1 MGGRRKGISIL
12 GFSGWVLVIF
22 KILSSVLQEKDLLSR
37 LELGESMVSTL

>member
-1 MGGRRKGISIL
+1 MGDARGLAYLVSQA
-12 GFSGWVLVIF
+12 GFLVSF